1 MFTNLMTY
9 ARLSDEADQAK
20 VDAEK
25 LKRIFQYES
34 MIFENSYLKDLEL
47 KTGNIDIIF
56 PKLDE

>member
-1 MFTNLMTY
+1 MTY